1 MADRKKTS
9 MSTRYP
15 RSIVV
20 IAAGVAVALLAASP
34 VRAQSLADVAKK
46 EEERRQK
53 TNEPTKVYT
62 NKDLKGSLEPAA
74 SPPSQTPAPEAPKGA
89 GGDAAKAK
97 AGDADK
103 DGDAKNAK

>member
-9 MSTRYP
+9 MSTRYS

-20 IAAGVAVALLAASP
+20 MAAGVAVALLAASP

-46 EEERRQK
+46 EEERRHK

-62 NKDLKGSLEPAA
+62 NKDLKGGPEPAA
-74 SPPSQTPAPEAPKGA
+74 SPPSQTPAAEPPK
-89 GGDAAKAK
+89 DAAKAK
-97 AGDADK
+97 AGDGDK
-103 DGDAKNAK
+103 EGDAKNAKDP